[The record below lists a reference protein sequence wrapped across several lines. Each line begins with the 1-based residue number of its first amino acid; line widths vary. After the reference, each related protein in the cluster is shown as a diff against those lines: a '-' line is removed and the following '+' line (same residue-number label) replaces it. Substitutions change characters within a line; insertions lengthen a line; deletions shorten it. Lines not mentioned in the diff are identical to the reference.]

1 MAVLRQKL
9 VFLLLRLDALAARL
23 DADAAAAC
31 GGARDF
37 SFMITNHRR
46 RIKHR
51 RHRI

>member
-9 VFLLLRLDALAARL
+9 VFLLRLDALAARL

>member
-9 VFLLLRLDALAARL
+9 VFLLCLDARL
-23 DADAAAAC
+23 DADAVAAC
-31 GGARDF
+31 GGVRDF
-37 SFMITNHRR
+37 FFMITNHRR